1 MISRAEIAWQKFC
14 KPSIPATNAST
25 HMLNLRGSAIP
36 YSLSNHKKTIFAALL
51 ISTTALS
58 GCVGSSV
65 NNALDVAV
73 ISSTEDPVS
82 LDGQSDESS
91 TQLAASDLA
100 GSVPIPVRSP
110 LVAQPVPSNETAL
123 LPTTDES
130 PVAQAAADVLNENI
144 DASSAVVPTPQAA
157 SETQLASLDTSS
169 SAENLNTNPPVATDV
184 TADSQT
190 APTPAVSQTVTQ
202 VPKQTEKPKTL
213 FELWFGKKTKQATK
227 GPVKAVKPATKTV
240 IASAVP
246 STSSIN
252 GSTSG
257 LPGVQ
262 RNSALFGINDEEADD
277 EDDSVQVASV
287 GSLGRIM
294 SPKGLVLQTERVQV
308 DCFKPELMRILTV
321 VERRY
326 GKKVMVTS
334 GYRSPTG
341 NRRAGGARNSTH
353 IYCKAADIQ
362 IEGVSK
368 WDLAKFLR
376 TVPGRGGVGT
386 YCRTESVHIDVGSQR
401 DWHHP
406 CRRSKKKRA

>member
-1 MISRAEIAWQKFC
+1 M
-14 KPSIPATNAST
+14 PSVPAINAFT
-25 HMLNLRGSAIP
+25 RMLNIRGNTDSYTP
-36 YSLSNHKKTIFAALL
+36 SNHTKAIFAALL

-82 LDGQSDESS
+82 LDGQIDENS
-91 TQLAASDLA
+91 TQLTASNLA
-100 GSVPIPVRSP
+100 GGVPVPVRSP
-110 LVAQPVPSNETAL
+110 LVAQSAPSTETAL

-130 PVAQAAADVLNENI
+130 PVAQAAAAVLNDNL
-144 DASSAVVPTPQAA
+144 DVSPVVTPTPQA
-157 SETQLASLDTSS
+157 STETQLASLDTSS
-169 SAENLNTNPPVATDV
+169 SAESAKPADE
-184 TADSQT
+184 TANSQT
-190 APTPAVSQTVTQ
+190 AAIPTVSQTNTPA
-202 VPKQTEKPKTL
+202 PKQAEKPKTL
-213 FELWFGKKTKQATK
+213 FELWFGKKTNQATK
-227 GPVKAVKPATKTV
+227 GPVKPVEPASKTV
-240 IASAVP
+240 VASAVP
-246 STSSIN
+246 STSSN
-252 GSTSG
+252 KGSTSG

-262 RNSALFGINDEEADD
+262 RNSALFGINNEESED
-277 EDDSVQVASV
+277 EDNSVQVASV